1 MSYSQNIKPSII
13 PGHKYYISAVVSS
26 DQTIEASMGLRYSYG
41 GAAYLEST
49 FNITSSLAKY
59 SLVGAARAFNDD
71 YGSIGFRIYT
81 RGSSYKYVINIERA
95 SIQVIDLTQMF
106 GTGKEPSTAA
116 QFEAMFPSDY
126 YPYNAGQLIS
136 CGPTSVVSTGFNLW
150 DEEWENGVYLQV
162 NGQPSSNPERIRSKN
177 PIRVLPD
184 TDYYAISPSAHILI
198 LEYDSSLAYLN
209 LVHTITRVGAPFKT
223 SKQASYIKFYT
234 GETCTIYQN
243 NICINF
249 SDPNRNG
256 TYLPYQKDELD
267 LSWISELT
275 YNDGTQDVQMFPNGL
290 CSAGT
295 VYDEVTPTKAIK
307 RVMSIDLGNCTY
319 NYAADGNY
327 GTRLAVTSFAVGNN
341 NGVISSKLYYSGLVI
356 GDMQN
361 AALWTFGIYNHTLYL
376 VAPLGTTKDT
386 APSVLSGIIL
396 YYELTEPIEI
406 PLSKTLGYSVQPGG
420 TEQLLPDNQPGQ
432 TPVTTQI
439 IMDVTYPLDAVGTL
453 QNLPNNY
460 TSLQVM
466 DNFAS
471 SLAQALTSA
480 VGATS
485 ITRNSNG
492 TWTITITPAS

>member
-1 MSYSQNIKPSII
+1 MRYTSANQAVYFTCGQGVWEKHSGIINFTSAPDSNGHIYFVGQYNIS
-13 PGHKYYISAVVSS
+13 GLSVG
-26 DQTIEASMGLRYSYG
+26 DTIEYSD
-41 GAAYLEST
+41 
-49 FNITSSLAKY
+49 
-59 SLVGAARAFNDD
+59 VM
-71 YGSIGFRIYT
+71 
-81 RGSSYKYVINIERA
+81 
-95 SIQVIDLTQMF
+95 VIDLTQMF
-106 GTGKEPSTAA
+106 GSSVASTMTVA

-126 YPYNAGQLIS
+126 YPYNEGQLIS